1 MAPLPL
7 DDRGLPPGYPL
18 NPEWEVTPRETRRL
32 LDDPASGVVLID
44 CRRPEEHAATRI
56 EGAILAP
63 LQELGSRLNELLDHA
78 DKTVIVHCHHG
89 RRSMQ
94 ATQFLRANGFENVRS
109 MAGGIDLWSIDIDP
123 RVPRY

>member
-1 MAPLPL
+1 MSKIAL

-18 NPEWEVTPRETRRL
+18 NTEWEITPRETKRL
-32 LDDPASGVVLID
+32 LDDPTSGVVLID
-44 CRRPEEHAATRI
+44 CRRPDEHAAARI

-63 LQELGSRLNELLDHA
+63 LHELGSRLNDLLAHA
-78 DKTVIVHCHHG
+78 DKRVIVHCHHG
-89 RRSMQ
+89 RRSLQ
-94 ATQFLRANGFENVRS
+94 ATQTLRANGFDDVRS

>member
-1 MAPLPL
+1 MAPPPL

-18 NPEWEVTPRETRRL
+18 NTEWEVTPREARAML
-32 LDDPASGVVLID
+32 ADPASGAVLID
-44 CRRPEEHAATRI
+44 CRRPDEHAAARI
-56 EGAILAP
+56 DGSILAP
-63 LQELGSRLNELLDHA
+63 LQELGARLDELLAHA

-123 RVPRY
+123 GVPRY